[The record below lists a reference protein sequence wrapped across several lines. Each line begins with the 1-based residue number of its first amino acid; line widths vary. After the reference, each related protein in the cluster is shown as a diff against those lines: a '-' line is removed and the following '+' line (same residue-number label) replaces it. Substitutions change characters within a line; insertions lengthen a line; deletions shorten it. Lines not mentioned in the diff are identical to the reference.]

1 MDFKA
6 ELLSFC
12 SKFKLVPTG
21 IGKTRTGGLN
31 ISIRFDKQLYD
42 NRDNISTTI
51 DGREFRLVGRLAG
64 ETYPETQDGFN
75 PDTGE
80 KLSGT
85 VTKEVNSSYLRLVE
99 RSDFDFASELDKH
112 L

>member
-12 SKFKLVPTG
+12 SKFKLVPTF
-21 IGKTRTGGLN
+21 IGKTKAGKLN

-51 DGREFRLVGRLAG
+51 DGREFKLVGRLAG
-64 ETYPETQDGFN
+64 ETYSDNQDAFD
-75 PDTGE
+75 PATGE

-85 VTKEVNSSYLRLVE
+85 VSKQVNSSYLRLVE
-99 RSDFDFASELDKH
+99 TSEFDFASELDKH

>member
-12 SKFKLVPTG
+12 SKFKLVPTF
-21 IGKTRTGGLN
+21 IGKTKAGKLN

-51 DGREFRLVGRLAG
+51 DRREFKLVGRLAG
-64 ETYPETQDGFN
+64 ETYPETQQTIVEGKIQS
-75 PDTGE
+75 TQ
-80 KLSGT
+80 
-85 VTKEVNSSYLRLVE
+85 VTKEVNNSYLRLVE
-99 RSDFDFASELDKH
+99 QSAFDFASELDKH

>member
-12 SKFKLVPTG
+12 SKFKLVPTF
-21 IGKTRTGGLN
+21 IDKTKAGGLN

-42 NRDNISTTI
+42 NRDNISTII
-51 DGREFRLVGRLAG
+51 DGREFKLVGRLAG
-64 ETYPETQDGFN
+64 ETYPETQQTIVD
-75 PDTGE
+75 DKIQSTQ
-80 KLSGT
+80 
-85 VTKEVNSSYLRLVE
+85 VTKEVVNSYLRLVE
-99 RSDFDFASELDKH
+99 QSEFDFASELDKH